1 MAVVALLLYEVELE
15 CVNKKSTKL
24 RILDV
29 VSKKKGE
36 WR

>member
-1 MAVVALLLYEVELE
+1 VELE

-36 WR
+36 WRWEELN